1 MVTGTAGS
9 QGINP
14 TVDSDLQERLVV
26 GIRQAMDARSCRA
39 SSCALMT
46 ELVEAIELA
55 ARREALRLAAVAVA
69 GRLNADHSLHL

>member
-26 GIRQAMDARSCRA
+26 GIRMDARSCRA
-39 SSCALMT
+39 SSCALMK